1 MRKSSFPVDVS
12 ITLFDYTFPLDVKG
26 ICDKFYE
33 PALILSGAPKYESGQ
48 TTHRCWARCW
58 ARKEISRWPS
68 CAQLTLV
75 FAEPVSCA
83 PLCTGSCEFRRRGQA
98 GLDPK
103 RRSPCL
109 SGEHR

>member
-48 TTHRCWARCW
+48 RQPTGVGPGVGPGKKSAGGPRALS
-58 ARKEISRWPS
+58 SRLS
-68 CAQLTLV
+68 L
-75 FAEPVSCA
+75 
-83 PLCTGSCEFRRRGQA
+83 
-98 GLDPK
+98 
-103 RRSPCL
+103 RSQ
-109 SGEHR
+109 